1 MGETFTAY
9 QEGSPMHPSWPAMHS
24 AQSAMSFWLAVICDL
39 TEEQWEESKKVDL
52 SVAAARTVA
61 GVHYSSD
68 NIAGLDLG
76 QEVVAEEL
84 PRYLAEK
91 YGADPIKV
99 QEKIEIIRFRWE
111 DEADRLMSSPS
122 LSPSISSSPSI
133 SVRPTYLRTRTTTP
147 SNIGALSPSMTP
159 TLLPSFYASSPPTIS
174 PIYCCSWN
182 SMECRSTDSTL
193 YCNGSQNNCVN
204 DCGGSWT
211 EYSPST
217 VVPSLTATTFSPTDS
232 LTQTPTL
239 SSTLTPTTSPTVSPT
254 MTPTNSPTVPPTMTP
269 TTSPTVSPTIT
280 PTISP
285 TVSPTITPT
294 TSPTDSPT
302 MTPSTSPTYCCSW
315 YGNVCGS
322 TRETYCNRSQN
333 NCESRC
339 GGSWITMN

>member
-1 MGETFTAY
+1 MG
-9 QEGSPMHPSWPAMHS
+9 
-24 AQSAMSFWLAVICDL
+24 
-39 TEEQWEESKKVDL
+39 
-52 SVAAARTVA
+52 
-61 GVHYSSD
+61 
-68 NIAGLDLG
+68 DLG
-76 QEVVAEEL
+76 QEVVAKEL

-147 SNIGALSPSMTP
+147 SNIGTLSPSMTP
-159 TLLPSFYASSPPTIS
+159 TFLPSFYVSSPPTIS

-193 YCNGSQNNCVN
+193 YCNGAQNNCVN

-217 VVPSLTATTFSPTDS
+217 VAPSLTATTFSTTDS
-232 LTQTPTL
+232 PTQTPTL
-239 SSTLTPTTSPTVSPT
+239 SSTLTPTTSPTVS
-254 MTPTNSPTVPPTMTP
+254 PTMTP

-294 TSPTDSPT
+294 TSPSVSPTITPTTSPTDSPT
-302 MTPSTSPTYCCSW
+302 MTPSASPTYCCSW
-315 YGNVCGS
+315 HGNVCGS
-322 TRETYCNRSQN
+322 TRETWCNRSQN

>member
-1 MGETFTAY
+1 MG
-9 QEGSPMHPSWPAMHS
+9 
-24 AQSAMSFWLAVICDL
+24 
-39 TEEQWEESKKVDL
+39 
-52 SVAAARTVA
+52 
-61 GVHYSSD
+61 
-68 NIAGLDLG
+68 DLG
-76 QEVVAEEL
+76 QEVVAKEL

-122 LSPSISSSPSI
+122 LSPSMSSSPSI

-217 VVPSLTATTFSPTDS
+217 VAPSLTA
-232 LTQTPTL
+232 
-239 SSTLTPTTSPTVSPT
+239 TTSPTVSPT

-280 PTISP
+280 PT
-285 TVSPTITPT
+285 

-302 MTPSTSPTYCCSW
+302 MTPSASPTYCCSW
-315 YGNVCGS
+315 HYNVCGS
-322 TRETYCNRSQN
+322 TRET
-333 NCESRC
+333 
-339 GGSWITMN
+339 

>member
-76 QEVVAEEL
+76 QEVVAKEL

-147 SNIGALSPSMTP
+147 SNIGTLSPSMTP
-159 TLLPSFYASSPPTIS
+159 TFLPSFYASSPPAIS

-182 SMECRSTDSTL
+182 NNECGSIDSAY
-193 YCNGSQNNCVN
+193 YCNESQINCVN
-204 DCGGSWT
+204 ECGGNWI

-217 VVPSLTATTFSPTDS
+217 VVLSLTPTTFSPIDS
-232 LTQTPTL
+232 PTMTPT
-239 SSTLTPTTSPTVSPT
+239 SSPTVSPSMTLTNPPTVSPTAMPTNPLTVSPTVMPTNPPTVSPTVMPTSSPTASPTASPTMVPSSLPTVSPTVMPTSSPTMSPTLTRTRSPTVSPT
-254 MTPTNSPTVPPTMTP
+254 S
-269 TTSPTVSPTIT
+269 
-280 PTISP
+280 
-285 TVSPTITPT
+285 
-294 TSPTDSPT
+294 
-302 MTPSTSPTYCCSW
+302 
-315 YGNVCGS
+315 GNKGS
-322 TRETYCNRSQN
+322 K
-333 NCESRC
+333 
-339 GGSWITMN
+339 